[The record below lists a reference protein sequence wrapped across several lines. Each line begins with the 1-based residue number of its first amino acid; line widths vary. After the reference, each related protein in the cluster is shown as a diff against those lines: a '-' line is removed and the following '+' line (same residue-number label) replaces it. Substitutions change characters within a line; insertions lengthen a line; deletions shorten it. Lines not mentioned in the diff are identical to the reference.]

1 MKWTSQN
8 MTLCSK
14 IHRWMFP
21 GRQPGKGH
29 VRLPL
34 LLQTPSS
41 CPSPF
46 WLLLMPPPPAQPA
59 CLLVPSFPAAALGCG
74 VGGLMESHSGGGFR
88 VRGSDVQLCV
98 GPLVQLSV
106 AEQQELQRRKLR
118 LRKVVH
124 SHVVVMSWQN
134 WFWFQEPVLL
144 SLDWFPLL
152 LGALSCEFSECQP

>member
-1 MKWTSQN
+1 M
-8 MTLCSK
+8 
-14 IHRWMFP
+14 
-21 GRQPGKGH
+21 G
-29 VRLPL
+29 
-34 LLQTPSS
+34 
-41 CPSPF
+41 
-46 WLLLMPPPPAQPA
+46 
-59 CLLVPSFPAAALGCG
+59 LVAG
-74 VGGLMESHSGGGFR
+74 MESHSGGGFR
-88 VRGSDVQLCV
+88 GGGSDVQLCV

-152 LGALSCEFSECQP
+152 GAPSCECSSEASLRVTAICGNNKRQVCLGM